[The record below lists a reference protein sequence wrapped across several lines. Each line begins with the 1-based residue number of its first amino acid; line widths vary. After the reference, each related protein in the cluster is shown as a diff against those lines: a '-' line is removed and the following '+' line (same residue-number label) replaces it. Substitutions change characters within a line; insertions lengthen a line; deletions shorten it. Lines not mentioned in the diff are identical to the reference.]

1 MANRRALLI
10 GVPHYED
17 PELDDPRLGAA
28 VTVDIAV
35 MRAALEQ
42 SGYDITDCGI
52 DKDRGEATPTRIR
65 RAIKTAC
72 ADASVGGVLL
82 IYFSGHGVTISGQ
95 DYLVPTDAYRGD
107 VRSDVESLVPVIPAE
122 SLAAC
127 RASLVVF
134 FVDACRTDPAQEDLA
149 DPSLGE
155 PGGQLPFLAGGGH
168 FVLVMGCGADQV
180 CQYDETG
187 SAFTQSLAKVFD
199 ARNPARSLTEVVN
212 EVTKDMAR
220 RSRQSQGD
228 PQEPVVRYPEVLTLA
243 GQIQVCD
250 GDERA
255 AAWRKAIE
263 QSPLLS
269 LCDHP
274 DQVQAVVA
282 ECARRCGIAQ
292 DVLWTR
298 TGLTDR
304 WTDQDYPVRVLRRT
318 EFLLRFSRLL
328 PRESTDTMV
337 LRPGETAL
345 LIAAPFLREAV
356 LAVGIH
362 DAAGINPA
370 NLDRT
375 YTPGARGDLELTHEM
390 HQHLVRRAVGLRER
404 ARTKSAELTATAEPT
419 NTDSPVAD
427 AGTPE
432 AMASDQLA
440 LWLVHQ
446 WIGGRAQLWEESG
459 AQEVCRLGKPLLQGD
474 QGAISDPESVKL
486 VQAVLLA
493 VGAEP
498 ADERLAGRLAAAYV
512 SDRWR
517 FVITVLWLAGSMAAD
532 LRRLPSV
539 VPDLL
544 GTGMELPFTDIQDA
558 AGRRADWAAQDT
570 GGVDLRLVCEHPA
583 LHDAFE
589 SIVERAA
596 NARHVIRRERL
607 LPSDLESRLPLTFT
621 ATGLRAATKQDD
633 EPAYAVPLSRFQI
646 AEEKVRELLM
656 GKQLY
661 GEPNLAIR
669 ELYQNALDACRWR
682 QTRQEY
688 RSKKFG
694 GPAHWTGLIRFT
706 QGTDDGGRPYIECA
720 DNGVGMD
727 LRTLKHVFANAG
739 ERFVYGQ
746 DFRAEQVAWSELDP
760 PLRLISNSQFGVG
773 VFSYFML
780 ADEVTVTTRHQ
791 RRDGGVATEAYEVRI
806 ASSGSLIQIRQAPGE
821 LPDAGTRVRLYLGG
835 DVTGVSV
842 LRTLRDLL
850 WVAEHRVEATSPE
863 GNETWNPGELR
874 RPQENPQP
882 LRHGRDL
889 WWVAGDGGIAADGI
903 KTAEEFYGLVVNLR
917 DERRPQFTVDRNT
930 LRAWDEKWVREEVAH
945 SLPTLVKWPGF
956 TLTWLWKVAYDSPTV
971 GQQIFDYSLT
981 IGHHVNVGQAWGKS
995 EVVSLDVA
1003 GCLSSDNLLFAQD
1016 GRIFARW
1023 FAAWRAG
1030 VWANLVNAPTNQE
1043 RTVAASRTDG
1053 FPVPDSIDSDILD
1066 KLNYFHENEPPSA
1079 ARITRAL
1086 THPERTVLSQLRR
1099 LRRYA
1104 ITGLDVS
1111 GARRIPPIE
1120 RIIKDDDDDDDDTL
1134 LPVVTAWSKSSG
1146 AAKINSAGPV
1156 LWASYYLSQPIGEVL
1171 RRVQNLVKQDSVVPI
1186 IESGELAH
1194 RPCTYDEA
1202 RFLSRSF
1209 SMSQHDWID
1218 GDLSPRHL
1226 VRASEEFG
1234 GTLGD
1239 VLTLCDQVA
1248 PLGVQVAS
1256 RAAYPDDVELIE
1268 LLALRYLSIP
1278 GQSLTPLHVIM
1289 IAGRA
1294 GISVGAAYEGLARL
1308 ERNGLL
1314 VRPQITGPLEFAP
1327 ARQDL
1332 SAIGSQMLLYS
1343 RGGRHEEYK
1352 ESPWADLIDT
1362 ILDKRST
1369 DSQQQLARSLI
1380 KFISPAV
1387 GEIAWLHLIEIAF
1400 SNDKT
1405 VLEAAGA
1412 IREAYPGIPLPEIER
1427 DVGKLTVSWEVF
1439 MSLVGWR
1446 WRREWNFCPWT
1457 MVYTV
1462 LNSRQLLG
1470 DLLYELSKFRALGV
1484 PVPFCDE
1491 SVRLELNQV
1500 TLDEYDLDMLI
1511 RFDEFGDPSYLRR
1524 IGPFQLLQ
1532 IAARY
1537 GWTLAEAQQRFAR
1550 LVPIGLE
1557 LECSQADLPDEIVY
1571 WYDLLALTT
1580 YFDGQDP
1587 VASGRI
1593 DQAYLDRAAEEIF
1606 DVKPEEIPE
1615 KADLLRERLRIYAPL
1630 FQFELAPQE
1639 EDPVG

>member
-1 MANRRALLI
+1 VANRQALLI

-17 PELDDPRLGAA
+17 PEFDDARLSAA
-28 VTVDIAV
+28 VAVDIVA

-52 DKDRGEATPTRIR
+52 DEARGEATPTRIR

-72 ADASVGGVLL
+72 AGAPVGGTLL

-95 DYLVPTDAYRGD
+95 DYLVPTDAYRAD
-107 VRSDVESLVPVIPAE
+107 ARSDVNSLVPVILAE

-134 FVDACRTDPAQEDLA
+134 FVDACRTDPAQEDA
-149 DPSLGE
+149 AGSRSGE
-155 PGGQLPFLAGGGH
+155 PGGQLTFLAGGGH
-168 FVLVMGCGADQV
+168 FVLVMGCGANQV
-180 CQYDETG
+180 CQYDENG

-199 ARNPARSLTEVVN
+199 TRNPARTLTEVVD
-212 EVTKDMAR
+212 EVTRDMTR

-228 PQEPVVRYPEVLTLA
+228 PQEPVVRYPEVLKLA

-255 AAWRKAIE
+255 AAWRKAVE
-263 QSPLLS
+263 QSPLLA
-269 LCDHP
+269 LCGHP
-274 DQVQAVVA
+274 DQVQTVVA

-292 DVLWTR
+292 DTLRTR
-298 TGLTDR
+298 TGLVDR
-304 WTDQDYPVRVLRRT
+304 WTDQDYPVRVLRST
-318 EFLLRFSRLL
+318 EFLLRYSRLL
-328 PRESTDTMV
+328 PRDSTDTMA
-337 LRPGETAL
+337 LRPGEAAL

-362 DAAGINPA
+362 EAAGIKPA
-370 NLDRT
+370 NLDRS
-375 YTPGARGDLELTHEM
+375 YTSGARGDLELTHEM

-404 ARTKSAELTATAEPT
+404 ARTKSAELAAAAEPT
-419 NTDSPVAD
+419 ASGLPVAD
-427 AGTPE
+427 AGTSE

-446 WIGGRAQLWEESG
+446 WLGGRAQFWEEPG
-459 AQEVCRLGKPLLQGD
+459 AQEVCRLAKPLLHGD

-498 ADERLAGRLAAAYV
+498 ADERLVGRINAAYV

-517 FVITVLWLAGSMAAD
+517 FVTTVLWLAGSIAAD

-558 AGRRADWAAQDT
+558 AGRRADWSAQDT
-570 GGVDLRLVCEHPA
+570 GEVDLRLVCEHPA

-596 NARHVIRRERL
+596 KARDVIRTERL
-607 LPSDLESRLPLTFT
+607 LPADLESRLPLTFT

-661 GEPNLAIR
+661 GEPSLAIR

-682 QTRQEY
+682 QIRQEY
-688 RSKKFG
+688 RRQKFG
-694 GPAHWTGLIRFT
+694 DPARWTGLIRFT
-706 QGTDDGGRPYIECA
+706 QGTDDAGRPFIECA

-760 PLRLISNSQFGVG
+760 ALRLISNSQFGVG

-806 ASSGSLIQIRQAPGE
+806 ASSGSLIQIRQAPDA
-821 LPDAGTRVRLYLGG
+821 LPDAGTKVRLYLGG

-874 RPQENPQP
+874 RPQESIPP

-889 WWVAGDGGIAADGI
+889 WWVAGDGGIVADGI
-903 KTAEEFYGLVVNLR
+903 KTGEEFYGLVVNLR

-930 LRAWDEKWVREEVAH
+930 LRAWDEKWLRGEVTD
-945 SLPTLVKWPGF
+945 SLSALATWPGF
-956 TLTWLWKVAYDSPTV
+956 TLTWLWKVAYDTPTI
-971 GQQIFDYSLT
+971 GQQIFDYALT

-995 EVVSLDVA
+995 EMVPLDIA
-1003 GCLSSDNLLFAQD
+1003 GCLSSDNWLFEQE
-1016 GRIFARW
+1016 GRMFARW
-1023 FAAWRAG
+1023 FAAWRTG
-1030 VWANLVNAPTNQE
+1030 VWADLVNAPTNQE
-1043 RTVAASRTDG
+1043 HTAAASRTEG

-1066 KLNYFHENEPPSA
+1066 KLSHYNQDEPPSA
-1079 ARITRAL
+1079 ARIARAL
-1086 THPERTVLSQLRR
+1086 THPERTVLSQQRR

-1104 ITGLDVS
+1104 ITGLDLS
-1111 GARRIPPIE
+1111 GARRIPSIE
-1120 RIIKDDDDDDDDTL
+1120 RTVKDDDDDTL
-1134 LPVVTAWSKSSG
+1134 LPVVTSWSKVSG
-1146 AAKINSAGPV
+1146 TTIITSAGPI
-1156 LWASYYLSQPIGEVL
+1156 LWASYKLSQPIGEVL
-1171 RRVQNLVKQDSVVPI
+1171 RRAQKIVNEDWPVPI

-1194 RPCTYDEA
+1194 RPCSYDEA
-1202 RFLSRSF
+1202 RFLSHDF
-1209 SMSQHDWID
+1209 GMSQRDWID
-1218 GDLSPRHL
+1218 GVLSPRHL

-1234 GTLGD
+1234 STLND
-1239 VLTLCDQVA
+1239 VLALCDQLA
-1248 PLGVQVAS
+1248 PLGVRVAN
-1256 RAAYPDDVELIE
+1256 RAAYPDDIELIE
-1268 LLALRYLSIP
+1268 LLALHYLSMA
-1278 GQSLTPLHVIM
+1278 GNLLSPLHVIM

-1294 GISVGAAYEGLARL
+1294 GVSVGAAYEGLARL
-1308 ERNGLL
+1308 ERDDML
-1314 VRPQITGPLEFAP
+1314 VRPQISGPLDFAP
-1327 ARQDL
+1327 ARQGL
-1332 SAIGSQMLLYS
+1332 STIESQTRIYS
-1343 RGGRHEEYK
+1343 RGRRPEEYVN
-1352 ESPWADLIDT
+1352 SPWTGLVIT
-1362 ILDKRST
+1362 ILSKRST
-1369 DSQQQLARSLI
+1369 DAEQQLARSLI

-1387 GEIAWLHLIEIAF
+1387 DEVGWSQLIEIAF
-1400 SNDKT
+1400 SHDKSI
-1405 VLEAAGA
+1405 LEAAKV
-1412 IREAYPGIPLPEIER
+1412 ICEIYPEVPLPKIEP
-1427 DVGKLTVSWEVF
+1427 DVGKLTVSWEIF

-1446 WRREWNFCPWT
+1446 RRREWEFGPWA
-1457 MVYTV
+1457 MIYTV
-1462 LNSRQLLG
+1462 LNSRHLLG
-1470 DLLYELSKFRALGV
+1470 ELLYELNKFRTIGA

-1500 TLDEYDLDMLI
+1500 ALDEYDLNMLI
-1511 RFDEFGDPSYLRR
+1511 IFDEYGDPSYLRR
-1524 IGPFQLLQ
+1524 IESFQLLQ
-1532 IAARY
+1532 ISARY
-1537 GWTLAEAQQRFAR
+1537 GWTLVEAHQRFAR

-1557 LECSQADLPDEIVY
+1557 LEYRQADLPDEIVY

-1580 YFDGQDP
+1580 YFDGQEP
-1587 VASGRI
+1587 VISGRI
-1593 DQAYLDRAAEEIF
+1593 DRAYLERAAEEIF
-1606 DVKPEEIPE
+1606 DVKPEEITE
-1615 KADLLRERLRIYAPL
+1615 KAALIRERLTIYAPL